1 MLPLTYIYICIDCD
15 PLFQMSIQLPT
26 LRSLRSLLDK
36 MKNLAPSLT
45 ICSASNGDLSFI
57 VETDSAMVVSRYYNL
72 MLEHTNGDAST
83 TVKDGQLEEI
93 TCLVDSKQIAMCC
106 ASIQVTLERLGTT
119 HQSLHRFFLS
129 YFSSVTFEWWEICC
143 RTTYSIFILQF
154 AITSQCTVTL
164 LLWMNESIQT
174 PSVDEN

>member
-1 MLPLTYIYICIDCD
+1 MPVTVIPTREWPDYELPLMPKFQVNKRHATVDLYICINCG

-72 MLEHTNGDAST
+72 MLENINGDAST

-106 ASIQVTLERLGTT
+106 ASIQVTLER
-119 HQSLHRFFLS
+119 
-129 YFSSVTFEWWEICC
+129 
-143 RTTYSIFILQF
+143 
-154 AITSQCTVTL
+154 
-164 LLWMNESIQT
+164 
-174 PSVDEN
+174 